1 MKIKFLSE
9 IKPQQ
14 KLSSQEIVDLILSKR
29 KIKDKKN
36 FLNPPSPLN
45 LKLVDFGKSHHKSF
59 QKAIELL
66 KKIKEKQQMIIVYTD
81 YDADGITGGA
91 ILWETL
97 YLLGFK
103 TMPYVPHRKNEGYGF
118 SIQGID
124 NVISKYHPALIISVD
139 HGISAAEKISYAKK
153 KGIPIIVT
161 DHHLAPKKLPKDAFV
176 IFHIPALSGAGV
188 AYIFAKEIFE
198 RFKSLTS
205 NSSLL
210 TTNYLSLFTN
220 FSYDYLALA
229 ATGIVADLVPL
240 IGPARSIV
248 KFGLDAFSNV
258 SRVGIKQILKQA
270 GLEEKPITPYEIG
283 FMIAPRINA
292 VGRLEH
298 AIDAL
303 RLLCTNSPEKAFRLA
318 EHLGDLNKNRQN
330 LVEKSVKAARE
341 MLLNE
346 KQAQQANFYS
356 ATCDE
361 ALIKKQ
367 DYITLAG
374 NKNLAASVNISNN
387 KTKRA
392 DLQTPTCD
400 DNIVQ
405 EKDSI
410 ALGGFAKTH
419 ASGVVI
425 PKLVILISNHWNEGI
440 IGLIAS
446 KIADEFYRPT
456 IIITKS
462 NNHYKGS
469 ARSISRFDITK
480 FLRSLKK
487 YLIDVGG
494 HAQAAGFTIE
504 EKQLK
509 DFVKFAQKKANKLL
523 TEKDLEPITKADL
536 KIPINFINLSLYK
549 LLTLLEPFG
558 IGNPRPTFYSEAEL
572 VDAQIFGK
580 THTHLKLLVKNP
592 DSKST
597 PLEMIYFN
605 KANLFPQLAR
615 GQIIKIVYSIN
626 LNRWNG
632 KESLRGIVR
641 IV

>member
-248 KFGLDAFSNV
+248 KFGLDVFPKA
-258 SRVGIKQILKQA
+258 SRIGIKQILKQA
-270 GLEEKPITPYEIG
+270 GLEEKPITPYEVG

-303 RLLCTNSPEKAFRLA
+303 RLLCTNDKDKAYRLA
-318 EHLGDLNKNRQN
+318 QHLGNLNKDRQDM
-330 LVEKSVKAARE
+330 VEKSVKEAKE
-341 MLLNE
+341 ILLNE
-346 KQAQQANFYS
+346 KKAWQTNFHS
-356 ATCDE
+356 ATND
-361 ALIKKQ
+361 
-367 DYITLAG
+367 D
-374 NKNLAASVNISNN
+374 NN
-387 KTKRA
+387 GAKHA

-419 ASGVVI
+419 ARGVVI
-425 PKLVILISNHWNEGI
+425 PKLIILISDHWNEGI

-462 NNHYKGS
+462 GDQFKGS
-469 ARSISRFDITK
+469 ARSISGFDITK

-487 YLIDVGG
+487 YLVDVGG

-504 EKQLK
+504 EKQL
-509 DFVKFAQKKANKLL
+509 
-523 TEKDLEPITKADL
+523 EDL
-536 KIPINFINLSLYK
+536 
-549 LLTLLEPFG
+549 
-558 IGNPRPTFYSEAEL
+558 
-572 VDAQIFGK
+572 
-580 THTHLKLLVKNP
+580 
-592 DSKST
+592 
-597 PLEMIYFN
+597 
-605 KANLFPQLAR
+605 
-615 GQIIKIVYSIN
+615 
-626 LNRWNG
+626 
-632 KESLRGIVR
+632 
-641 IV
+641 